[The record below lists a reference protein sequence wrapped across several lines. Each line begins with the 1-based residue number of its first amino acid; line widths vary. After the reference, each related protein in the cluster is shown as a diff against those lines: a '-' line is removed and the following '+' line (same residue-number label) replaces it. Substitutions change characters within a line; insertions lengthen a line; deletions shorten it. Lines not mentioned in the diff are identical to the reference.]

1 MKKFCEL
8 KWKAFKIEELFKIK
22 SGHDIYQ
29 KERTEG
35 ETPYVSATA
44 TQNGIGYFV
53 GNSNETLEEGC
64 LSVNR
69 NGSVG
74 YAFYHPY
81 KALFGNDTRKLVPY
95 CKNKYVCL
103 FMAKSITLQ
112 KGKYGYGLKM
122 GTGRLKKQSILL
134 PANSDGSP
142 DYAYMEAF
150 MRSVEKELLDKYSQY
165 IANREMGGVDDVK
178 DEFKYLKWSA
188 FELTSLFKIKS
199 TSSSIDKKNLNGING
214 EIPYVTRSGS
224 DNGIASFVSNQENY
238 DTDHGNVITIGLDTQ
253 TVNYQPTSFYT
264 GQNIQVLSS
273 KYINRYT
280 ALFII
285 PLIKN
290 QMKKFNWGGNG
301 ATLGRL
307 KKLQLLL
314 PAKSDGTPDYGFME
328 KYMKRQESKLLGL
341 YAANKL
347 KEYQSEE
354 DSRML

>member
-1 MKKFCEL
+1 MKKFSELKWKAFEINELFNILPGKRLTKENMKEGNLPFIGSTDSNNGITAFCGNINESLDENVLGVNYNGSVVENFYHPYKAIFSDDVKRLHLKNIDNNLYICLFVKAAILKQKRKFEYGYKFNGRRMEKQSILLPATSDGSPDYAYMEEYMRSVEKGLLGKYSQYIANREMGGVADNGQDFKNL

-112 KGKYGYGLKM
+112 KDKYGYGLKM

-142 DYAYMEAF
+142 DYA
-150 MRSVEKELLDKYSQY
+150 
-165 IANREMGGVDDVK
+165 
-178 DEFKYLKWSA
+178 
-188 FELTSLFKIKS
+188 
-199 TSSSIDKKNLNGING
+199 
-214 EIPYVTRSGS
+214 
-224 DNGIASFVSNQENY
+224 
-238 DTDHGNVITIGLDTQ
+238 
-253 TVNYQPTSFYT
+253 
-264 GQNIQVLSS
+264 
-273 KYINRYT
+273 
-280 ALFII
+280 
-285 PLIKN
+285 
-290 QMKKFNWGGNG
+290 
-301 ATLGRL
+301 
-307 KKLQLLL
+307 
-314 PAKSDGTPDYGFME
+314 FME
-328 KYMKRQESKLLGL
+328 RFMKTQEVKLMEL
-341 YAANKL
+341 YVNNKL
-347 KEYQSEE
+347 KRCQFE
-354 DSRML
+354 